1 MKKIKMK
8 VTTRQTKWGKLI
20 EENPLAILA
29 LASVP
34 NVKIASLSGKGFKTK
49 YLYLHDILG

>member
-1 MKKIKMK
+1 MK
-8 VTTRQTKWGKLI
+8 VTTSQTKWGKLI